1 MIMKLLKKILNK
13 CARFIALISD
23 TRITDDHSKDKIPK
37 RSGHVWLDGDGIN
50 NLSSR
55 RFKK

>member
-1 MIMKLLKKILNK
+1 MKLLKKILNK
-13 CARFIALISD
+13 FTRFIALISD

-50 NLSSR
+50 NLSAR
-55 RFKK
+55 QFKK